1 MTLKDRETNMIDDPR
16 ELITAVRQ
24 KVNSSER
31 PAALVF
37 NCHITG
43 LAVARSL
50 GRRGI
55 PIVGLDREGSG
66 YGLHSRYTT
75 VAGRCP
81 YPLDDERGFID
92 LLLEIGAALK
102 QKAVLFP
109 CLDEWV
115 FAVARHAS
123 ELSEYFILPFSD
135 IETVERILDKNL
147 LYRKCEERGIAIP
160 RTFYVGEQSP
170 EQIASEIGLPCIVKP
185 ALQREFTNEFGEKVL
200 RAESREDF
208 LDLCERAAH
217 HALLAQEIVGA
228 GIDSFYSLCSYI
240 GRDGDAKGVFVGR
253 KLEQYPPDFGTACL
267 VDSRYV
273 EEIVGRGVDILKQF
287 GYHGISEV
295 EFIYDEKSRDFKL
308 LDINTRVWKW
318 IGLPI
323 QAGIDLPWLAYADAV
338 FGNVEAAER
347 QRDGLRWVYL
357 RDYIALRRDR
367 AGLVETTLTRKDW
380 LELITGEAASTVE
393 IVDAVL
399 SSDDPEPFVQ
409 MIESLFTKRQYY
421 CAC

>member
-1 MTLKDRETNMIDDPR
+1 MIDDQR
-16 ELITAVRQ
+16 ELISAVSQ
-24 KVNSSER
+24 KINSSDK

-50 GRRGI
+50 GRQGVPVI
-55 PIVGLDREGSG
+55 GLDRDETG

-81 YPLDDERGFID
+81 YPLDDERAFID
-92 LLLEIGAALK
+92 LLIEIGAALK

-115 FAVARHAS
+115 FAVARNAR
-123 ELSEYFILPFSD
+123 ELGEYFILPFSD
-135 IETVERILDKNL
+135 IETIERILDKNL
-147 LYRKCEERGIAIP
+147 LYRKCEERQIP
-160 RTFYVGEQSP
+160 IPQTFYVGEQSP
-170 EQIASEIGLPCIVKP
+170 EQIAGVIGFPCIVKP
-185 ALQREFTNEFGEKVL
+185 ALQREFTNEFGEKVF
-200 RAESREDF
+200 RAETREDF
-208 LDLCERAAH
+208 LSMCVRAGH
-217 HALLAQEIVGA
+217 HPLLAQEIVGA
-228 GIDSFYSLCSYI
+228 GIDSFYSLCSYM
-240 GRDGDAKGVFVGR
+240 GRDGQAKGVFVGR

-267 VDSRYV
+267 VDSRFV
-273 EEIVGRGVDILKQF
+273 EEIAERGVDILNQF

-295 EFIYDEKSRDFKL
+295 EFIYDEPSGGFKL

-318 IGLPI
+318 IGLPMK
-323 QAGIDLPWLAYADAV
+323 AGIDLPWLAYADAV
-338 FGNVEAAER
+338 FGDVAAAGR
-347 QRDGLRWVYL
+347 QQDGLRWVYL
-357 RDYIALRRDR
+357 KDYVALRRER
-367 AGLVETTLTRKDW
+367 AGMAEATLTRQDW
-380 LELITGEAASTVE
+380 LDLTTGRADSEGE

>member
-1 MTLKDRETNMIDDPR
+1 MIDDPR
-16 ELITAVRQ
+16 DLIAAIAGI
-24 KVNSSER
+24 NASET
-31 PAALVF
+31 PAAVVF

-50 GRRGI
+50 GRRGVPVI
-55 PIVGLDREGSG
+55 GLDRDQSG

-92 LLLEIGAALK
+92 LLIEIGRALK

-123 ELSEYFILPFSD
+123 ELAEYFILPFSD
-135 IETVERILDKNL
+135 IDTVERILDKTL
-147 LYRKCEERGIAIP
+147 LYRKCEERNIP
-160 RTFYVGEQSP
+160 IPKTFYVGDQSR
-170 EQIASEIGLPCIVKP
+170 EQIAGEISYPCIVKP
-185 ALQREFTNEFGEKVL
+185 GLQREFTNEFGEKVL

-208 LDLCERAAH
+208 LALCERAGH
-217 HALLAQEIVGA
+217 HPLLAQEIVGA
-228 GIDSFYSLCSYI
+228 GVDSFYSLCSYI
-240 GRDGDAKGVFVGR
+240 GRDGEAKGVFVGR

-273 EEIVGRGVDILKQF
+273 EEIVERGVDVLKQF

-295 EFIYDEKSRDFKL
+295 EFIYDDKNRDFKL

-323 QAGIDLPWLAYADAV
+323 RAGIDLPWLAYADAV
-338 FGNVEAAER
+338 YGAVQPADR

-357 RDYIALRRDR
+357 KDYVALRRAR
-367 AGLVETTLTRKDW
+367 AGIDETTLSRKDW
-380 LELITGEAASTVE
+380 VDLITGQAGSSGE

-399 SSDDPEPFVQ
+399 AGDDPEPFVE

>member
-1 MTLKDRETNMIDDPR
+1 MIDDPS
-16 ELITAVRQ
+16 ELIATVRR
-24 KVNSSER
+24 KINTSDM

-50 GRRGI
+50 GRRGVPVI
-55 PIVGLDREGSG
+55 GLDRDENGF
-66 YGLHSRYTT
+66 GLHSRYTT
-75 VAGRCP
+75 IAGRCP

-92 LLLEIGAALK
+92 LLMEIGTALK

-115 FAVARHAS
+115 FAAARHAG

-135 IETVERILDKNL
+135 LETVERILDKNL
-147 LYRKCEERGIAIP
+147 LYRKCEQRQIPIP
-160 RTFYVGEQSP
+160 RTYYVGEQSP
-170 EQIASEIGLPCIVKP
+170 EQIASEIGYPCIVKP

-200 RAESREDF
+200 RAQTREQF
-208 LDLCERAAH
+208 LGLCERAGH

-228 GIDSFYSLCSYI
+228 GVDSFYSLCSYI
-240 GRDGDAKGVFVGR
+240 GRDGQAKGVFVGR

-273 EEIVGRGVDILKQF
+273 EEIVARGVDILNQF

-295 EFIYDEKSRDFKL
+295 EFIYDAPSRDFKL

-318 IGLPI
+318 IGLPMR
-323 QAGIDLPWLAYADAV
+323 AGIDLPWLAYADAV
-338 FGNVEAAER
+338 FGSVEAAGR
-347 QRDGLRWVYL
+347 QQDGLRWVYL
-357 RDYIALRRDR
+357 KDYVGLRRER
-367 AGLVETTLTRKDW
+367 AGAAETTLTRQEW
-380 LELITGEAASTVE
+380 LALIAGRAESEGE

-399 SSDDPEPFVQ
+399 SGDDPEPFVQ

>member
-1 MTLKDRETNMIDDPR
+1 MIDDSR
-16 ELITAVRQ
+16 EILAAVR
-24 KVNSSER
+24 ER
-31 PAALVF
+31 INPLETPAALVF

-50 GRRGI
+50 GRRGVPVI
-55 PIVGLDREGSG
+55 GLDRDENG
-66 YGLHSRYTT
+66 YGLASRYTT

-81 YPLDDERGFID
+81 YPLDDEPGFID
-92 LLLEIGAALK
+92 LLMQIGAALK

-115 FAVARHAS
+115 FAVARHATQ
-123 ELSEYFILPFSD
+123 LGEYFVLPFSD

-147 LYRKCEERGIAIP
+147 LYRKCEARQIPIP
-160 RTFYVGEQSP
+160 RTFYIGEQSP
-170 EQIASEIGLPCIVKP
+170 EQIAAEISFPCIVKP

-200 RAESREDF
+200 RAETRQAF
-208 LDLCERAAH
+208 LALCERAGH
-217 HALLAQEIVGA
+217 HPLLAQEIVGA
-228 GIDSFYSLCSYI
+228 GLDSFYSLCSYI
-240 GRDGDAKGVFVGR
+240 GRDGTARGVFVGR

-273 EEIVGRGVDILKQF
+273 QEIVERGVDILREF

-295 EFIYDEKSRDFKL
+295 EFIYDDRSNDFKL

-323 QAGIDLPWLAYADAV
+323 QAGVDLPWLAYAEAV
-338 FGNVEAAER
+338 HGGVEAAAR
-347 QRDGLRWVYL
+347 QHDALRWVYL
-357 RDYIALRRDR
+357 KDYIALRRARLGVD
-367 AGLVETTLTRKDW
+367 ETTLTRRDW
-380 LELITGEAASTVE
+380 LDLIAGNGELQAE

-399 SSDDPEPFVQ
+399 ARDDPEPFAQ
-409 MIESLFTKRQYY
+409 MIESLFTKKQYY

>member
-1 MTLKDRETNMIDDPR
+1 MIDDPR
-16 ELITAVRQ
+16 ELIATVRQ
-24 KVNSSER
+24 KINSSEM

-50 GRRGI
+50 GRRGVPVI
-55 PIVGLDREGSG
+55 GLDRDESG
-66 YGLHSRYTT
+66 YGLHSRYAT

-92 LLLEIGAALK
+92 LLMEIGAALNR
-102 QKAVLFP
+102 KAVLFP

-123 ELSEYFILPFSD
+123 ELGEYFILPFSD
-135 IETVERILDKNL
+135 HETVERILDKNL
-147 LYRKCEERGIAIP
+147 LYRKCEERGIPIP

-170 EQIASEIGLPCIVKP
+170 EQIAREISYPCIVKP

-200 RAESREDF
+200 RAETREDF
-208 LDLCERAAH
+208 LALCERAAH
-217 HALLAQEIVGA
+217 HPLLAQEIVGT
-228 GIDSFYSLCSYI
+228 GVDSFYSLCSYI
-240 GRDGDAKGVFVGR
+240 GRDGQAKGVFVGR

-273 EEIVGRGVDILKQF
+273 KEIVERGVDILNQF

-295 EFIYDEKSRDFKL
+295 EFIYDAPSGDFKL

-318 IGLPI
+318 IGLPMR
-323 QAGIDLPWLAYADAV
+323 AGIDLPWLAYADAV

-347 QRDGLRWVYL
+347 QRDALRWVYL
-357 RDYIALRRDR
+357 KDYVTLRRER
-367 AGLVETTLTRKDW
+367 AGVPATTLARQDW
-380 LELITGEAASTVE
+380 LDLITGRMDSDSE

-409 MIESLFTKRQYY
+409 MMESLFAKRQYY

>member
-1 MTLKDRETNMIDDPR
+1 MIDDPR
-16 ELITAVRQ
+16 ALIAAVSQ
-24 KVNSSER
+24 KINSSDK

-50 GRRGI
+50 GRRGVPVI
-55 PIVGLDREGSG
+55 GLDRDESG

-81 YPLDDERGFID
+81 YPLEDERAFID
-92 LLLEIGAALK
+92 LLMEIGAALK

-115 FAVARHAS
+115 FAVARNAS
-123 ELSEYFILPFSD
+123 ELEEYFIIPFSNL
-135 IETVERILDKNL
+135 ETVERILDKNL
-147 LYRKCEERGIAIP
+147 LYRKCEQRQIPIP
-160 RTFYVGEQSP
+160 RTFYVGEQNP
-170 EQIASEIGLPCIVKP
+170 EQIASEISFPCIVKP
-185 ALQREFTNEFGEKVL
+185 ALQRKFTNEFGEKVF
-200 RAESREDF
+200 RAETRKDF
-208 LDLCERAAH
+208 LSLCERAGH
-217 HALLAQEIVGA
+217 HPLLAQEIVGA
-228 GIDSFYSLCSYI
+228 GLDSFYSLCSYI
-240 GRDGDAKGVFVGR
+240 GRDGKAKGVFVGR

-267 VDSRYV
+267 VDSRFV
-273 EEIVGRGVDILKQF
+273 EEIVERGVDILNQF

-295 EFIYDEKSRDFKL
+295 EFIYDEPSGDFKL

-318 IGLPI
+318 IGLPMR
-323 QAGIDLPWLAYADAV
+323 AGIDLPWLAYADAV
-338 FGNVEAAER
+338 FGNTTAAGR

-357 RDYIALRRDR
+357 KDYVALRRER
-367 AGLVETTLTRKDW
+367 AGLTETTLTRQDW
-380 LELITGEAASTVE
+380 LDLIAGRADSEGE

-409 MIESLFTKRQYY
+409 MMESLFTKRQYY

>member
-1 MTLKDRETNMIDDPR
+1 MTDDPG
-16 ELITAVRQ
+16 ELIAAVRD
-24 KVNSSER
+24 KANAAEM

-50 GRRGI
+50 GKRGV
-55 PIVGLDREGSG
+55 PVVGLDRDENG
-66 YGLHSRYTT
+66 YGLHSKLTA

-92 LLLEIGAALK
+92 LLLEIGAELK
-102 QKAVLFP
+102 RKAVLFP

-115 FAVARHAS
+115 FAVARHRR
-123 ELSEYFILPFSD
+123 ELEEYFLIPFSE

-147 LYRKCEERGIAIP
+147 LYRKCEARGIPIP
-160 RTFYVGEQSP
+160 RTFYLDEQTP
-170 EQIASEIGLPCIVKP
+170 EQIATEIEFPCIVKP
-185 ALQREFTNEFGEKVL
+185 ALQREFTNEFGQKVF
-200 RAESREDF
+200 RVETREQF
-208 LDLCERAAH
+208 FAIYERAAR
-217 HALLAQEIVGA
+217 HALLAQEIVGS
-228 GIDSFYSLCSYI
+228 GVDSFYSLCSYI
-240 GRDGDAKGVFVGR
+240 SRDGEAKGVFVGR

-273 EEIVGRGVDILKQF
+273 GEIVERGVDILREF

-295 EFIYDEKSRDFKL
+295 EFLRDERDGEFKL

-323 QAGIDLPWLAYADAV
+323 TAGIDLPWLAYADAV
-338 FGNVEAAER
+338 YGKVKTADR
-347 QRDGLRWVYL
+347 QRDGMKWVYL
-357 RDYIALRRDR
+357 KDYVELRRGQVGVR
-367 AGLVETTLTRKDW
+367 ETTLSEKDW
-380 LELITGEAASTVE
+380 LELMAGEDSRE

-399 SSDDPEPFVQ
+399 SKDDPVPFVR
-409 MIESLFTKRQYY
+409 MMESLFDKRQYY

>member
-1 MTLKDRETNMIDDPR
+1 MIDDPR
-16 ELITAVRQ
+16 ELITAVRE
-24 KVNSSER
+24 KINSSEM

-50 GRRGI
+50 GQRGVPVI
-55 PIVGLDREGSG
+55 GLDRDENG
-66 YGLHSRYTT
+66 YGLPSRYTT

-81 YPLDDERGFID
+81 YPLDDERAFVD
-92 LLLEIGAALK
+92 LLMEIGAALK

-115 FAVARHAS
+115 FAVARHAT
-123 ELSEYFILPFSD
+123 ELGEYFTLPFSD
-135 IETVERILDKNL
+135 LETVERILDKNL
-147 LYRKCEERGIAIP
+147 LYRKCEERGIPIP
-160 RTFYVGEQSP
+160 RTYYIGEQTP
-170 EQIASEIGLPCIVKP
+170 EQISNEISYPCIVKP

-200 RAESREDF
+200 RADNREAF
-208 LDLCERAAH
+208 LALCERAGH
-217 HALLAQEIVGA
+217 HPLMAQEIVGA

-240 GRDGDAKGVFVGR
+240 GRDGQAKGTFVGR

-273 EEIVGRGVDILKQF
+273 QEIVERGVDILKDF

-295 EFIYDEKSRDFKL
+295 EFIYDERSREYKL

-323 QAGIDLPWLAYADAV
+323 SAGIDLPWLAYADAV
-338 FGNVEAAER
+338 FGNVEAAKR

-357 RDYIALRRDR
+357 KDYIALRRQTS
-367 AGLVETTLTRKDW
+367 GVQETTLTRQEW
-380 LELITGEAASTVE
+380 LDLMAGAENSQ
-393 IVDAVL
+393 IVDAVF
-399 SSDDPEPFVQ
+399 SNHDPAPFVQ
-409 MIESLFTKRQYY
+409 MIESLFAKTQYY

>member
-1 MTLKDRETNMIDDPR
+1 MSYFSFIDNRR
-16 ELITAVRQ
+16 ELIAHVHQ
-24 KVNSSER
+24 KINSSEV

-50 GRRGI
+50 GRRGVPVI
-55 PIVGLDREGSG
+55 GLDRDENG

-81 YPLDDERGFID
+81 YPLEDERGFID
-92 LLLEIGAALK
+92 LLMEIGAALS

-115 FAVARHAS
+115 FAVARHAA
-123 ELSEYFILPFSD
+123 ELGEYYVLPFSD
-135 IETVERILDKNL
+135 FETVERILDKDL
-147 LYRKCEERGIAIP
+147 LYRKCQQRLIP
-160 RTFYVGEQSP
+160 IPKTFYVGEQSP
-170 EQIASEIGLPCIVKP
+170 EQIAGEIRFPCIVKP
-185 ALQREFTNEFGEKVL
+185 ALQRAFTNEFGEKVF
-200 RAESREDF
+200 RAATRDDF
-208 LDLCERAAH
+208 LDLCKRAGH
-217 HALLAQEIVGA
+217 HPLLAQEIVGA
-228 GIDSFYSLCSYI
+228 GLDSFYSLCSYI
-240 GRDGDAKGVFVGR
+240 GRDGQAKGVFVGR

-273 EEIVGRGVDILKQF
+273 DEIVERGVDILREF

-295 EFIYDEKSRDFKL
+295 EFIYDEPSGDYKL

-318 IGLPI
+318 IGLPMA
-323 QAGIDLPWLAYADAV
+323 AGIDLPWLAYADAV
-338 FGNVEAAER
+338 YGNVEADGR
-347 QRDGLRWVYL
+347 QRDALRWVYL
-357 RDYIALRRDR
+357 KDYVSLRRAR
-367 AGLVETTLTRKDW
+367 AGGDETTLSRQDW
-380 LELITGEAASTVE
+380 LDLMAGRAESGGE

>member
-1 MTLKDRETNMIDDPR
+1 MIDDPS
-16 ELITAVRQ
+16 ELIAAVRE
-24 KVNSSER
+24 KINSREV
-31 PAALVF
+31 PGALVF

-50 GRRGI
+50 GRRGVPVI
-55 PIVGLDREGSG
+55 GLDRDESG
-66 YGLHSRYTT
+66 FGLHSRYTT

-92 LLLEIGAALK
+92 LLMEIGSTLK
-102 QKAVLFP
+102 QRAVLFP

-115 FAVARHAS
+115 FAAARHAK
-123 ELSEYFILPFSD
+123 ELGEYFILPFSD

-147 LYRKCEERGIAIP
+147 LYRKCEERRIPIP
-160 RTFYVGEQSP
+160 RTFYVGEQTP
-170 EQIASEIGLPCIVKP
+170 EQIAAEISFPCIVKP

-200 RAESREDF
+200 RAETREDF
-208 LDLCERAAH
+208 LLLCRRAGH
-217 HALLAQEIVGA
+217 HPLLAQEIVGA
-228 GIDSFYSLCSYI
+228 GPDSFFSLCSYI
-240 GRDGDAKGVFVGR
+240 GRDGQAKGVFVGR

-267 VDSRYV
+267 VDSRYI
-273 EEIVGRGVDILKQF
+273 EEIVERGVDILRDF

-295 EFIYDEKSRDFKL
+295 EFIYDEPTRDFKL

-318 IGLPI
+318 IGLPMR
-323 QAGIDLPWLAYADAV
+323 AGIDLPWLAYADAV
-338 FGNVEAAER
+338 YGDVEAAGR
-347 QRDGLRWVYL
+347 QLDSLRWVYL
-357 RDYIALRRDR
+357 KDYIALRRAR
-367 AGLVETTLTRKDW
+367 AGADETTLTRQDW
-380 LELITGEAASTVE
+380 LDLINGRAESEGE

>member
-1 MTLKDRETNMIDDPR
+1 MINDPR
-16 ELITAVRQ
+16 ELIAAVQQ
-24 KVNSSER
+24 KINSSET

-50 GRRGI
+50 GRRGV
-55 PIVGLDREGSG
+55 PIVGLDREENG

-115 FAVARHAS
+115 FAVARNAS

-147 LYRKCEERGIAIP
+147 LYRKCEERGIPIP

-170 EQIASEIGLPCIVKP
+170 ERIASEISFPCIVKP

-200 RAESREDF
+200 RAEAREDF
-208 LDLCERAAH
+208 LALCERAGH

-240 GRDGDAKGVFVGR
+240 GRDGEAKGVFVGR

-273 EEIVGRGVDILKQF
+273 EEIVERGVDILKQF

-338 FGNVEAAER
+338 LGNIEAAGR

-357 RDYIALRRDR
+357 KDYIALRRAR
-367 AGLVETTLTRKDW
+367 AGVEETTLTRKDW
-380 LELITGEAASTVE
+380 LDLIAGPAESSGE
-393 IVDAVL
+393 IVDAVM
-399 SSDDPEPFVQ
+399 SSDDPEPLVQ

>member
-1 MTLKDRETNMIDDPR
+1 MIDDPR
-16 ELITAVRQ
+16 ELIAAVRERI
-24 KVNSSER
+24 NSRDTS
-31 PAALVF
+31 AALVF

-50 GRRGI
+50 GRRGVSVI
-55 PIVGLDREGSG
+55 GLDRDENG

-81 YPLDDERGFID
+81 YPLDDERGFIE
-92 LLLEIGAALK
+92 LLLEIGGALK

-123 ELSEYFILPFSD
+123 ELGEYFILPFSD
-135 IETVERILDKNL
+135 LETVERILDKDL
-147 LYRKCEERGIAIP
+147 LYRKCEERGIPIP
-160 RTFYVGEQSP
+160 KTFYVGEQSP
-170 EQIASEIGLPCIVKP
+170 EQIASEITYPCIVKP

-200 RAESREDF
+200 RANSSEDF
-208 LDLCERAAH
+208 LALCKRAGH

-240 GRDGDAKGVFVGR
+240 GRDGEAKGLFVGR

-273 EEIVGRGVDILKQF
+273 EEIVKRGVDILKQF

-318 IGLPI
+318 IGLPMH
-323 QAGIDLPWLAYADAV
+323 AGIDLPWLAYGDAV
-338 FGNVEAAER
+338 FGNVEAAGR
-347 QRDGLRWVYL
+347 QREKLRWVYL
-357 RDYIALRRDR
+357 KDYIALRRAR
-367 AGLVETTLTRKDW
+367 AGAEEATLTRKDW
-380 LELITGEAASTVE
+380 LDLISGQDESSGE
-393 IVDAVL
+393 IVDAVM
-399 SSDDPEPFVQ
+399 SGDDPEPFVQ

>member
-1 MTLKDRETNMIDDPR
+1 MFLETREI
-16 ELITAVRQ
+16 IGAVRE
-24 KVNSSER
+24 KINPCER
-31 PAALVF
+31 QAALVF

-50 GRRGI
+50 GRQNVPVI
-55 PIVGLDREGSG
+55 GLDRDENG

-92 LLLEIGAALK
+92 LLMEIGASLTH
-102 QKAVLFP
+102 KAVLFP

-115 FAVARHAS
+115 FAVARNAT

-147 LYRKCEERGIAIP
+147 LYRKCEQLHIPIP
-160 RTFYVGEQSP
+160 RTFYIGEQTP
-170 EQIASEIGLPCIVKP
+170 VQIASEISFPCIVKP

-200 RAESREDF
+200 RAETREEF
-208 LDLCERAAH
+208 LSLCARAGH
-217 HALLAQEIVGA
+217 HPLLAQEIIGA
-228 GIDSFYSLCSYI
+228 GLVSFYSLCSYV
-240 GRDGDAKGVFVGR
+240 GRDGEAKGVFVGR

-267 VDSRYV
+267 VDSRRV
-273 EEIVGRGVDILKQF
+273 DEIVERGVEILREF

-295 EFIYDEKSRDFKL
+295 EFLYDEPSNDFKL

-323 QAGIDLPWLAYADAV
+323 RAGIDLPWFAYADAV
-338 FGNVEAAER
+338 FGSVESAGR

-357 RDYIALRRDR
+357 KDYITLRRAR
-367 AGLVETTLTRKDW
+367 AGIDANTLTREDW
-380 LELITGEAASTVE
+380 LALITGVSESESE

-399 SSDDPEPFVQ
+399 SIDDPAPFVQ

>member
-1 MTLKDRETNMIDDPR
+1 MIDEPSV
-16 ELITAVRQ
+16 LIDTVRAQ
-24 KVNSSER
+24 VNPNDM

-50 GRRGI
+50 GRRGVPVI
-55 PIVGLDREGSG
+55 GLDRDESG

-92 LLLEIGAALK
+92 LLMEIGGALK

-115 FAVARHAS
+115 FSVARHAS
-123 ELSEYFILPFSD
+123 ELAEYFILPFSD
-135 IETVERILDKNL
+135 IETVERILDKNQ
-147 LYRKCEERGIAIP
+147 LYRKCEERGIPIP
-160 RTFYVGEQSP
+160 KTFYVGEHSP
-170 EQIASEIGLPCIVKP
+170 DQIASEISFPCIVKP
-185 ALQREFTNEFGEKVL
+185 ALQREFTNEFGEKVF
-200 RAESREDF
+200 RAETREDF
-208 LDLCERAAH
+208 LSLCERAGH
-217 HALLAQEIVGA
+217 HPLLAQEIVGA
-228 GIDSFYSLCSYI
+228 GLDSFYSLCSYI
-240 GRDGDAKGVFVGR
+240 GRDGRAKGVFVGR

-273 EEIVGRGVDILKQF
+273 EEIVERGVRMLRDF

-295 EFIYDEKSRDFKL
+295 EFIYDEPSGDFKL

-318 IGLPI
+318 IGLPVG
-323 QAGIDLPWLAYADAV
+323 AGVDLPWLAYADSV
-338 FGNVEAAER
+338 YGEVETAGR
-347 QRDGLRWVYL
+347 QRESLRWVYL
-357 RDYIALRRDR
+357 KDYVALRRERPGVD
-367 AGLVETTLTRKDW
+367 ETTLARQEW
-380 LELITGEAASTVE
+380 LDLITGRAESDAE

-399 SSDDPEPFVQ
+399 AKDDPAPFAQ